1 MRWLVALFPLVLAA
15 CSEAPLGAVYQH
27 DQCHRLTLF
36 DTDLNRTVVGAEDM
50 ARLPN
55 GDLLVSAYDRRAK
68 TADGIPPEGGLYIVP
83 KTSLK
88 DEKVSVRSIIQS
100 VEGGLRPHGIGVWNI
115 DKEDAKVAVVQRTYP
130 QGNQQTSLL
139 TFDLDNN
146 VPTNLHTI
154 ENEEFCRANDVTW
167 RDPET
172 LVLTKDRSVC
182 SGINFYV
189 ETALGSAKGRAL
201 EISADKGTD
210 QTIEPLA
217 TTLAFPNGIGTKAL
231 KWPGTEEDQYVA
243 IAETRNNQI
252 SFYPFADDVDHRWEP
267 VALPGSPDN
276 ITVGKPGLILAALHP
291 SLTKLA
297 LYRYDWPFVDHAPSR
312 IVKVT
317 GSQVLPLFDDP
328 TGETFSAASI
338 AVQTYGKLVL
348 GSVGDEGLLVCGTE
362 KVR

>member
-1 MRWLVALFPLVLAA
+1 MRWLAAIVPLALAA
-15 CSEAPLGAVYQH
+15 CSEAPIGAVYQH

-36 DTDLNRTVVGAEDM
+36 DVNQNRAVVGAEDM

-55 GDLLVSAYDRRAK
+55 GDLLVSAYDRRS
-68 TADGIPPEGGLYIVP
+68 TTTDGIPPEGGLYIVP

-100 VEGGLRPHGIGVWNI
+100 VDGGLRPHGIGVWNI

-130 QGNQQTSLL
+130 QGDQQTSLL

-146 VPTNLHTI
+146 VPENLHSI

-172 LVLTKDRSVC
+172 LVLTKDRSTC
-182 SGINFYV
+182 SGIGFYL
-189 ETALGSAKGRAL
+189 ETVLGSAKGQVL
-201 EISADKGTD
+201 TISANTGND
-210 QTIEPLA
+210 QSISPLA

-243 IAETRNNQI
+243 IAETRKNQI
-252 SFYPFADDVDHRWEP
+252 SFYPFADDTHNRWVP
-267 VALPGSPDN
+267 VTLPGSPDN

-291 SLTKLA
+291 NLTKLA
-297 LYRYDWPFVDHAPSR
+297 LYRYDWPLFDHAPSR

-328 TGETFSAASI
+328 TGEVFSAASI

-348 GSVGDEGLLVCGTE
+348 GSVGDDGLLVCGTE
-362 KVR
+362 KVK